1 MRPIQTLPLPG
12 NVLSKLLTGG
22 FLFCEDVFEEDGK
35 KIKLEARERL
45 NNLPAEVVRKLESIQ
60 ECPKTITALDL
71 YNEEIKSEQIVT
83 FSQSVDKLL
92 DGGITLGEVTELS
105 GASGSGKTQLCLQLC
120 ISVQI
125 PTILGCVEG
134 EAIYVDTNSGFSA
147 PRLDEIAKASY
158 SKCVN
163 AIRIQK
169 LDIHKLPVDHRSWLE
184 GVQLMEVHT
193 WEQLMATIYIINGI
207 LKSNSKV
214 KLIVIDSLN
223 FPFINMEN
231 TLTRTELVCRVVKQ
245 LQKIAEDFKVA
256 VVLVNQLTTRIVK
269 QEAILQPA
277 LGDYYGHILSKRFL
291 LGCEANPQQTHSI
304 AVYKSSS
311 LPASF
316 VEFMITGNG
325 IEDVE

>member
-12 NVLSKLLTGG
+12 NVISKLLGGG
-22 FLFCEDVFEEDGK
+22 FLFCEDVFEDGGK
-35 KIKLEARERL
+35 KIRSEAKERL
-45 NNLPAEVVRKLESIQ
+45 HNLPTEVLTNLESILD
-60 ECPKTITALDL
+60 CPKPRTAMHL
-71 YNEEIKSEQIVT
+71 YNEEIKLEQIVT

-92 DGGITLGEVTELS
+92 DEGITLGEITDLS

-120 ISVQI
+120 ISVQV
-125 PTILGCVEG
+125 PRILGCVQG

-147 PRLDEIAKASY
+147 PRLEEIAKASY

-163 AIRIQK
+163 AIRVQK
-169 LDIHKLPVDHRSWLE
+169 LDMEQLPVDHRAWLE
-184 GVQLMEVHT
+184 GIRHIEVQS
-193 WEQLMATIYIINGI
+193 WEQLLATIYMINGI
-207 LKSNSKV
+207 VKSNSKV

-231 TLTRTELVCRVVKQ
+231 TLSRTELVCRIVKQ
-245 LQKIAEDFKVA
+245 LQTLAENFNVA

-277 LGDYYGHILSKRFL
+277 LGDYYGHIIPKRFIL
-291 LGCEANPQQTHSI
+291 ACEANTQQTHSI

-311 LPASF
+311 LPTSS

-325 IEDVE
+325 IEDV